1 MKKIQM
7 IAIGLALGVAALL
20 GLNQFGV
27 FPDNSTQQQGQE
39 TGQADAL
46 ALHVHK
52 TPTCGCCSDWVTHL
66 EKSGFEVQYTD
77 HNSLDSIKAQYRIGE
92 RYQSCHTGVSKNG
105 YVFEG
110 HVPAKFIEAFLKNTP
125 PDALGL
131 SVPAMP
137 MGSPGMEYG
146 PKFEPY
152 QVLLLNKDGSASVY
166 AEVTRYDQQFVASH
180 THH

>member
-7 IAIGLALGVAALL
+7 IAMGLAFGVATLL

-27 FPDNSTQQQGQE
+27 LSFNNAQQPAPDTK
-39 TGQADAL
+39 QADSL

-66 EKSGFEVQYTD
+66 ERSGFAVSYTD
-77 HNSLDSIKAQYRIGE
+77 HNSLDSIKAQYQIGD

-110 HVPAKFIEAFLKNTP
+110 HVPAKFIEAFLKNP
-125 PDALGL
+125 PSDALGL

-166 AEVTRYDQQFVASH
+166 AQVTSYDQQFAASH
-180 THH
+180 TAH

>member
-7 IAIGLALGVAALL
+7 IAIGLALGVAVLM

-27 FPDNSTQQQGQE
+27 FPNQGAEQHAQE
-39 TGQADAL
+39 TGSTGPL

-52 TPTCGCCSDWVTHL
+52 TPTCGCCSEWVTHL
-66 EKSGFEVQYTD
+66 QKSGFNVNYTD

-92 RYQSCHTGVSKNG
+92 RYQSCHTGVSTNG

-110 HVPAKFIEAFLKNTP
+110 HVPAKFIEAFLNDTP

-146 PKFEPY
+146 PQFEPY
-152 QVLLLNKDGSASVY
+152 QVLLLHKDGSASVY
-166 AEVTRYDQQFVASH
+166 AEVTSYDQQFVASH
-180 THH
+180 TTH

>member
-1 MKKIQM
+1 MKKFRTL
-7 IAIGLALGVAALL
+7 AIVVALGVATWL
-20 GLNQFGV
+20 GLNQLGF
-27 FPDNSTQQQGQE
+27 FTSTGAQQQAQE
-39 TGQADAL
+39 PSQADSL

-66 EKSGFEVQYTD
+66 EKSGFEVKYTD

-110 HVPAKFIEAFLKNTP
+110 HVPARFIEAFLKDTP
-125 PDALGL
+125 PGAIGL

-137 MGSPGMEYG
+137 LGSPGMEYG

-152 QVLLLNKDGSASVY
+152 QVLLLGKDGSASVY
-166 AEVTRYDQQFVASH
+166 AEVTSYDQQFVASH